1 MNNLIDEPYRH
12 RPRDLIDYTE
22 AKIKM
27 LKEEFHIEGTELDK
41 ARLRSCKNEFEVD
54 RVARKIIT
62 EHWEAAIK

>member
-12 RPRDLIDYTE
+12 RPRDLIEYTE

-27 LKEEFHIEGTELDK
+27 LKEEFLIKVTELDK
-41 ARLRSCKNEFEVD
+41 TCLRSCKNEFEVD

-62 EHWEAAIK
+62 EHWEDEK

>member
-1 MNNLIDEPYRH
+1 MYNLIDEPYRH
-12 RPRDLIDYTE
+12 RPRGLIDYIE
-22 AKIKM
+22 AKINM
-27 LKEEFHIEGTELDK
+27 LEEEFFIELTEPDK

>member
-1 MNNLIDEPYRH
+1 MANLVDEPYRH
-12 RPRDLIDYTE
+12 RPHDLIDYTE

-27 LKEEFHIEGTELDK
+27 LEEEFFIEATELDK

-62 EHWEAAIK
+62 EYWEAEIK

>member
-1 MNNLIDEPYRH
+1 MANLIDEPYRH

-27 LKEEFHIEGTELDK
+27 LKEEFLIKVTEIDK
-41 ARLRSCKNEFEVD
+41 AQLRSCKNEFEAD

-62 EHWEAAIK
+62 EHWEDE

>member
-1 MNNLIDEPYRH
+1 MANLIDEPYRH

-22 AKIKM
+22 AKINM
-27 LKEEFHIEGTELDK
+27 LEEEFFIELTELDE
-41 ARLRSCKNEFEVD
+41 AQLRSCKNEFEVD

>member
-1 MNNLIDEPYRH
+1 MANLIDEPYRH
-12 RPRDLIDYTE
+12 RPHDLIDYTE

-27 LKEEFHIEGTELDK
+27 LKEEFLIKVTELDK
-41 ARLRSCKNEFEVD
+41 TRLRSCKNEFEVD

>member
-12 RPRDLIDYTE
+12 RPHDLIDYTE
-22 AKIKM
+22 AKINM
-27 LKEEFHIEGTELDK
+27 LEEEFFIETTELDK

>member
-1 MNNLIDEPYRH
+1 MANLIDEPYRH
-12 RPRDLIDYTE
+12 RPHDLMDYIK

-27 LKEEFHIEGTELDK
+27 LQEEFFIELTELDK
-41 ARLRSCKNEFEVD
+41 ASLRSCKNEFEVD

>member
-1 MNNLIDEPYRH
+1 MANLIDEPCRH
-12 RPRDLIDYTE
+12 RPHDLIDYTE

-27 LKEEFHIEGTELDK
+27 LKEEFLIKVTELDK

-62 EHWEAAIK
+62 EHWEDE

>member
-12 RPRDLIDYTE
+12 RPRDLIEYTK

-27 LKEEFHIEGTELDK
+27 LKEEFLIDVTELDK
-41 ARLRSCKNEFEVD
+41 AWLKSCKNEFEVD

-62 EHWEAAIK
+62 EHWEDEK

>member
-12 RPRDLIDYTE
+12 RPRDLIEYTE

-27 LKEEFHIEGTELDK
+27 LKEEFLIKVTELDK
-41 ARLRSCKNEFEVD
+41 AHLRSCKNEFEVD

-62 EHWEAAIK
+62 EHWEDE